1 LREIKKQRE
10 EIVEYCEVQSIL
22 LGLKKLRAKGDQEL
36 PLEESENEE
45 EEKKEEESKENKRQ
59 QVPQNDKIKKE
70 LSYIPESLEES
81 KSSKLS

>member
-1 LREIKKQRE
+1 LREIKKQRQ

-45 EEKKEEESKENKRQ
+45 EEKKEESKENKRQ
-59 QVPQNDKIKKE
+59 QVPQNDRIKKE

>member
-1 LREIKKQRE
+1 MREIKKQRQ

-45 EEKKEEESKENKRQ
+45 EEKKEESKENKRQ
-59 QVPQNDKIKKE
+59 QVPQNDRIKKE